1 MILKSVWLL
10 AYTGHSHNTRDLE
23 FSVNVVSLVAV
34 GIDTSSNI
42 TPYHF
47 LLKSMT

>member
-1 MILKSVWLL
+1 MILKSVLLL
-10 AYTGHSHNTRDLE
+10 AYTGYSHNIKDLE

-42 TPYHF
+42 TRY
-47 LLKSMT
+47 